1 MRAVRLSH
9 LSVAALVCLVLVT
22 TGCGSSD
29 SEGSDSAG
37 GSAKAT
43 LGSQGYGPSEPK
55 VTISF
60 VNPEVK
66 GSFDPL
72 IERFEREHPNIEVR
86 SINVPFDQINST
98 LQARLGSRD
107 KSVDVYV
114 VDPPA
119 IPNLVERNFL
129 ADLSALKADAQAA
142 SLEAAFESTQYE
154 GKLWALPIWT
164 SEQYLYFNRDLLK
177 QAGVEPPAA
186 DPAER
191 WTWEQ
196 TVDAAK
202 QAQDAGA
209 RWGLLF
215 DQTDRYYQL
224 QALAESAGG
233 GPGLTGDGNLE
244 PDLTNPGWVKAMTWY
259 RSLFEDG
266 LAPRGVATDQM
277 NPTFAAGKAAFFVGG
292 PWALTNFTA
301 AKSLEFGVAPH
312 PYFEGGKPAT
322 PTDSWAWGINPA
334 SDKQEAAAEFV
345 KFASLESEGNLATIE
360 KIFIPPTNRD
370 AFDVYLERLN
380 KSGGAE
386 TRGAGELMLAE
397 LEETATHRP
406 ATPGYLQF
414 ETLMNSKVFPD
425 IRNGADPAQR
435 LERAN
440 QELSSAFTRLR

>member
-1 MRAVRLSH
+1 MGTVRLSIRG
-9 LSVAALVCLVLVT
+9 VAALLCLALVAA
-22 TGCGSSD
+22 GCGSSD
-29 SEGSDSAG
+29 NGDSDSGAA
-37 GSAKAT
+37 SAK
-43 LGSQGYGPSEPK
+43 LGSQGYGSSEPK
-55 VTISF
+55 VTITF
-60 VNPEVK
+60 LNPEIK

-72 IERFEREHPNIEVR
+72 IKRFEAKHPNIDVR

-98 LQARLGSRD
+98 LQARLGARD
-107 KSVDVYV
+107 SSLDVYV

-119 IPNLVERNFL
+119 IPNLVERGFL
-129 ADLSALKADAQAA
+129 VDLSVLKDQAQSA

-177 QAGVEPPAA
+177 QAGVEPPSA

-292 PWALTNFTA
+292 PWALAQFTA
-301 AKSLEFGVAPH
+301 AKDLKFGVAPH

-397 LEETATHRP
+397 LEQTATHRP

-414 ETLMNSKVFPD
+414 ETLMNSKVLPD
-425 IRNGADPAQR
+425 IRNGADPAKR
-435 LERAN
+435 LDQAN
-440 QELSSAFTRLR
+440 QELSSAFSRLR